1 MLAPGSVCRSTDS
14 GTTWT
19 AVNTGLTDAWVT
31 SLAINPA
38 TPSTLYAGTEGGI
51 CRSTDSG
58 TTWTVVN
65 SGLNGAVLSLAINP
79 LTSATLYSGTDDGIF
94 RSTDGGDHWSATGLT
109 GQGGVRSLAIN
120 PATPTTLYAGT
131 NGGGVFRSTDG
142 GDHWTAT
149 GLNGMVLSLAI
160 NPLTPVTLYAGTWG
174 GGVFRSTDS
183 GANWA
188 AVNTGLTLTN
198 VLSLS
203 IKPLTPATLYAG
215 TDDGVFQYDVVSSYA
230 LTTTASP
237 SSGGTI
243 TKSPDQSSYAPGTI
257 VTLTAIPAA
266 GYTFTGWEWNK
277 SDSPTIPP
285 TVTMDADKTVTATF
299 TAIPT
304 YTLTPSASLWGTIT
318 PNTVQTVLQ
327 GGSITFIIAAN
338 TGFHIAEFSVDGVLQ
353 ENISSYTFSNV
364 TSNHNI
370 DVKFEQ
376 DKKQTIIVLQIG
388 NSMFTVNGTSKTLD
402 SPPVIKN
409 GRTLVPIRTII
420 EALGGTVG
428 WDGTARKATVTLG
441 RATIELWIGKN
452 AARVNGVTTP
462 IDAANV
468 KVVPE
473 IINGRTMLP
482 LRFVSE
488 NLGCSVVWVDATKTI
503 TITYLP

>member
-1 MLAPGSVCRSTDS
+1 MKQSVRFVLTLIVCLVLSLSGVLVNVPAARAADTGTWTQLPLYASTVHCLAINPLTPATLYAGTCGSVCRSTDS

-51 CRSTDSG
+51 CRSTNSG

-65 SGLNGAVLSLAINP
+65 SGLNGAVLSLAIN
-79 LTSATLYSGTDDGIF
+79 
-94 RSTDGGDHWSATGLT
+94 
-109 GQGGVRSLAIN
+109 
-120 PATPTTLYAGT
+120 
-131 NGGGVFRSTDG
+131 
-142 GDHWTAT
+142 
-149 GLNGMVLSLAI
+149 
-160 NPLTPVTLYAGTWG
+160 
-174 GGVFRSTDS
+174 
-183 GANWA
+183 
-188 AVNTGLTLTN
+188 
-198 VLSLS
+198 
-203 IKPLTPATLYAG
+203 PLTPATLYAG

-285 TVTMDADKTVTATF
+285 IVTMDADKTVTATF

-304 YTLTPSASLWGTIT
+304 YTLTPSAGTGGTIT

-327 GGSITFIIAAN
+327 GGSTTFTIVPAA
-338 TGFHIAEFSVDGVLQ
+338 GYHIADVSVDGVSQ
-353 ENISSYTFSNV
+353 GIVSSYSFTNV
-364 TSNHNI
+364 TSNRTI
-370 DVKFEQ
+370 SARFEQ
-376 DKKQTIIVLQIG
+376 ETKQTVMVLQIG
-388 NSMFTVNGTSKTLD
+388 NSMFTVNGGSMALD

-409 GRTLVPIRTII
+409 GRTLVPIRAII

-428 WDGTARKATVTLG
+428 WDGMKREATVTLG
-441 RATIELWIGKN
+441 KKTIALWIGKSV
-452 AARVNGVTTP
+452 ATVNGVSTP
-462 IDAANV
+462 IDSTNA

-473 IINGRTMLP
+473 IISSRTMLP
-482 LRFVSE
+482 LRFISE
-488 NLGCSVVWVDATKTI
+488 NLGCSIVWVDATKTI
-503 TITYLP
+503 TITYQQ

>member
-1 MLAPGSVCRSTDS
+1 
-14 GTTWT
+14 
-19 AVNTGLTDAWVT
+19 
-31 SLAINPA
+31 
-38 TPSTLYAGTEGGI
+38 
-51 CRSTDSG
+51 
-58 TTWTVVN
+58 VN
-65 SGLNGAVLSLAINP
+65 SGLNGTVLSLAINP
-79 LTSATLYSGTDDGIF
+79 LTPATLYAGTDDGIF

-142 GDHWTAT
+142 GDHWSAT

-174 GGVFRSTDS
+174 GGVFRSTDG

-188 AVNTGLTLTN
+188 AVNTGLTRTN

-257 VTLTAIPAA
+257 VTLTATPAA

-285 TVTMDADKTVTATF
+285 IVTMDADKTVTATF
-299 TAIPT
+299 TALPT

-327 GGSITFIIAAN
+327 GGSTTFTIVPSA
-338 TGFHIAEFSVDGVLQ
+338 GYHIADVSVDGVSQ
-353 ENISSYTFSNV
+353 GIVSSYSFTNV
-364 TSNHNI
+364 TSNRTI
-370 DVKFEQ
+370 TARFEQ
-376 DKKQTIIVLQIG
+376 EKKQTVMVLQIG
-388 NSMFTVNGTSKTLD
+388 NSMFTVNGGSATLD

-409 GRTLVPIRTII
+409 GRTLVPIRAII

-428 WDGTARKATVTLG
+428 WDGMKREATVTLG
-441 RATIELWIGKN
+441 KKTIALWIGKSV
-452 AARVNGVTTP
+452 ATVNGVSTP
-462 IDAANV
+462 IDSTNA

-482 LRFVSE
+482 LRFVTE
-488 NLGCSVVWVDATKTI
+488 NLGATVNWEQSKQTI
-503 TITYLP
+503 TITYQQ